1 MPDQTPKF
9 FNMGFRWT
17 GFLRKTGGIGMGSQ
31 TVEFSSRSP
40 ERGTG
45 VVNPIAALHLPTA
58 KLAPARKRAGIPNH
72 FLVTHNVKPVE
83 VTLPYHH
90 RV

>member
-9 FNMGFRWT
+9 FNKGLQET
-17 GFLRKTGGIGMGSQ
+17 GFLGKTEGIGMGSQ

-40 ERGTG
+40 ERGTE
-45 VVNPIAALHLPTA
+45 VIKPIAALDLPTA

-72 FLVTHNVKPVE
+72 FLETHDVTSVE

-90 RV
+90 QV